1 MRKLLFVCSGNICR
15 SPMAQ
20 VIAADQLARAG
31 RPGIVLSAGTLGI
44 HGQPAAAHAIAAVAE
59 LGLSLEHHRSQG
71 VSALLVRNATDVF
84 VMAPAH
90 AAHVERLDPSVAPR
104 LRPMWRYTG
113 DADATEIADPVGL
126 DLPVFRA
133 CRDVLVNAIGAWLA
147 TAPR

>member
-20 VIAADQLARAG
+20 VIATDRLARAG

-44 HGQPAAAHAIAAVAE
+44 HGQPASGHAITAIAE
-59 LGLSLEHHRSQG
+59 LGLSLGHHRSQG

-84 VMAPAH
+84 VMAPNH

-113 DADATEIADPVGL
+113 DPDATEIADPIGF
-126 DLPVFRA
+126 DLPEYRA
-133 CRDVLVNAIGAWLA
+133 CRDLLVTAIDVWLA
-147 TAPR
+147 AAPR